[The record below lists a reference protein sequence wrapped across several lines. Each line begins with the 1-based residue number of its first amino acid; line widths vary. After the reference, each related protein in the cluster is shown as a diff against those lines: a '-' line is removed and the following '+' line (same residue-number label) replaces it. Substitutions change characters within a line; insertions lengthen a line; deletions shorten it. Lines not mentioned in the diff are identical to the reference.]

1 MAHFA
6 KISESNDV
14 LNVVVLDNKNCQD
27 ENGVENES
35 IGQQFLESK
44 LSWPANL
51 WIQSSYNTSA
61 NQHKLGGTPL
71 RGNWAQ
77 PGYTWD
83 STNEIF
89 WPPSPYSSWVKDIA
103 TASWKSPIG
112 DAPALTEE
120 QQNDTV
126 NRHWYDWNEG
136 AQSWDYNTEVEKTET
151 PPE

>member
-71 RGNWAQ
+71 RGNWH
-77 PGYTWD
+77 
-83 STNEIF
+83 
-89 WPPSPYSSWVKDIA
+89 SPVIHGIQLMKYFGHLHLIRL
-103 TASWKSPIG
+103 G
-112 DAPALTEE
+112 
-120 QQNDTV
+120 
-126 NRHWYDWNEG
+126 
-136 AQSWDYNTEVEKTET
+136 
-151 PPE
+151 